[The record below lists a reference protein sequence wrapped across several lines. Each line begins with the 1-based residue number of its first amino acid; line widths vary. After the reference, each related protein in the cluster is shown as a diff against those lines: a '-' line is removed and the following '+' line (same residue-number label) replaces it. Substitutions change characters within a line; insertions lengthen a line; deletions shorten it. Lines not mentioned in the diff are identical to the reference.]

1 MSVDGFGE
9 PALDEALRLL
19 GPLARKD
26 VNLGRLTT
34 YRVGGSSALFVE
46 AQTEE
51 DLKSVAQAR
60 NQTGLPVLVI
70 GKGSNML
77 VADDGFPGIA
87 VVLGSHF
94 DASTIHEETATV
106 DAGSGVALPSLARR
120 CVSLNLSGFE
130 WAVGVPGS
138 IGGAV
143 RMNAGGHGSDM
154 QASISQVN
162 LFDLNRST
170 VETKTKDEM
179 AFGYRQSSIT
189 EEHIVLGVTLQLDHD
204 KAGQG
209 GEILNEI
216 VSWRRENQPGGQ
228 NAGSVFVNPAG
239 ETSGELLDRL
249 GLKGFRIGSAQVS
262 SKHANFVQ
270 ADVGG
275 LAADVDAVIKAV
287 AQRAYSETGIELR
300 TEIQRVGFE
309 A

>member
-1 MSVDGFGE
+1 MNIGGVGE
-9 PALDEALRLL
+9 QTLEEGLRLL
-19 GPLARKD
+19 GPLARRN

-34 YRVGGSSALFVE
+34 YRVGGSSALFIE

-87 VVLGSHF
+87 VVLGNDF
-94 DASTIHEETATV
+94 DASTIHQETATV

-130 WAVGVPGS
+130 WAVGIPGS

-154 QASISQVN
+154 QASILQVN

-170 VETKTKDEM
+170 VEIKTKDEM

-209 GEILNEI
+209 GEILSEI

-287 AQRAYSETGIELR
+287 AQRVHSETGIELR

>member
-1 MSVDGFGE
+1 MNIGGVGE
-9 PALDEALRLL
+9 QTLEEGLRLL
-19 GPLARKD
+19 GPLARRN

-34 YRVGGSSALFVE
+34 YRVGGSSALFIE

-87 VVLGSHF
+87 VVLGNDF
-94 DASTIHEETATV
+94 DASTIHQETATV

-130 WAVGVPGS
+130 WAVGIPGS

-154 QASISQVN
+154 QASILQVN

-170 VETKTKDEM
+170 VEIKTKDEM

-209 GEILNEI
+209 GEILSEI

>member
-1 MSVDGFGE
+1 MNLGGVGE
-9 PALDEALRLL
+9 QTLEEGLRLL
-19 GPLARKD
+19 GPLARRN

-34 YRVGGSSALFVE
+34 YRVGGSSALFIE

-87 VVLGSHF
+87 VVLGNHF
-94 DASTIHEETATV
+94 DVSTIHQETATV

-130 WAVGVPGS
+130 WAVGIPGS

-143 RMNAGGHGSDM
+143 RMNAGGHGGDM
-154 QASISQVN
+154 QASILQVN

-170 VETKTKDEM
+170 VEIKTKEEM

-189 EEHIVLGVTLQLDHD
+189 EEHIVLGATLQLDHD
-204 KAGQG
+204 KTGQG
-209 GEILNEI
+209 GEILSEI

-287 AQRAYSETGIELR
+287 AQRVHSETGIELR

-309 A
+309 V

>member
-1 MSVDGFGE
+1 MNIGAVDEQIVEEG
-9 PALDEALRLL
+9 LRLL
-19 GPLARKD
+19 GPLARRN

-87 VVLGSHF
+87 VALGNDF
-94 DASTIHEETATV
+94 DASTIHQETATV

-275 LAADVDAVIKAV
+275 FAADVDAVIKAV

>member
-1 MSVDGFGE
+1 MNIGGVDEQTLEEG
-9 PALDEALRLL
+9 LRLL
-19 GPLARKD
+19 GPLARRN

-34 YRVGGSSALFVE
+34 YRVGGSSALFIE

-87 VVLGSHF
+87 VVLGNDF
-94 DASTIHEETATV
+94 DASTIHQETATV

-130 WAVGVPGS
+130 WAVGIPGS

-154 QASISQVN
+154 QASILQVN

-170 VETKTKDEM
+170 VEIKTKDEM
-179 AFGYRQSSIT
+179 AFGYRQSLVT

-209 GEILNEI
+209 GEILSEI

-239 ETSGELLDRL
+239 ESSGELLDRL

-287 AQRAYSETGIELR
+287 AQRVHSETGIELR

>member
-46 AQTEE
+46 VHREE
-51 DLKSVAQAR
+51 DLLKVAKAR
-60 NQTGLPVLVI
+60 NQTGVPVLVI
-70 GKGSNML
+70 GKGSNLL
-77 VADDGFPGIA
+77 VADSGFRGIT
-87 VVLGSHF
+87 VVLGKQF
-94 DASTIHEETATV
+94 DASKIHQETATV
-106 DAGSGVALPSLARR
+106 EAGSSVALPSLARR
-120 CVSLNLSGFE
+120 CVSANLSGFE

-154 QASISQVN
+154 ESSIVKVD
-162 LFDLNRST
+162 LFDLESA
-170 VETKTKDEM
+170 VSETKTKDEM
-179 AFGYRQSSIT
+179 AFGYRRSSVT
-189 EEHIVLGVTLQLDHD
+189 VEHIVLGVTLQLGYDRSGRSAEMLSD
-204 KAGQG
+204 
-209 GEILNEI
+209 I
-216 VSWRRENQPGGQ
+216 VHWRRENQPGGQ
-228 NAGSVFVNPAG
+228 NAGSVFVNPDG

-270 ADVGG
+270 ADAGG
-275 LAADVDAVIKAV
+275 SASDVDAVIRAV
-287 AQRAYSETGIELR
+287 ARRVHSETGLELR